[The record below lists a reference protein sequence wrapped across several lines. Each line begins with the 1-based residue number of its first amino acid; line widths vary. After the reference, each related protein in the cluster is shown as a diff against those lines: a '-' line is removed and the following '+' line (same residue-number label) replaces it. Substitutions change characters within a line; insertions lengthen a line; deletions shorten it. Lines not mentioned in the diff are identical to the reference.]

1 MTARNT
7 TCLRAFAVLC
17 SSIALAQVQQLGTI
31 AGQLRTANGDTPSH
45 QVMVELTLHGATVN
59 EVYADAEGHFGFT
72 NLDADSYHVLVRDE
86 SYDLVDELVSLRP
99 ESPIANLRILLQP
112 RKGTKQGDALNSQ
125 PSGGNPF
132 MVDPRNYNA
141 RFPKKA
147 IKEYEKGVEADG
159 ESKRDVAIARYEAA
173 LKLAPSYYPAH
184 NNLGSDYLAK
194 NDPVSARKEFEKVVE
209 LNQSDSEAY
218 FNLTN
223 VCLVTGQLDDAQ
235 RYLGEGLRRNPESSL
250 GQFLRGSLS
259 MRQGKYDEAE
269 TTLRHVIQLNPNL
282 QQAHLQLVNLYLE
295 RGRLADAATEL
306 QAFVAAFPQSPFTP
320 KARQLLEKLGKGQ
333 YAKSK

>member
-1 MTARNT
+1 
-7 TCLRAFAVLC
+7 VLC
-17 SSIALAQVQQLGTI
+17 SSVALAQVQQSGTI
-31 AGQLRTANGDTPSH
+31 TGQLRTANGDTPSH

-59 EVYADAEGHFGFT
+59 DVYADAEGRFGFS
-72 NLDADSYHVLVRDE
+72 NLDPDSYHVLVRDE

-99 ESPIANLRILLQP
+99 ESPVANLRILLQP
-112 RKGTKQGDALNSQ
+112 RKGTNEGDALHSQ
-125 PSGGNPF
+125 PSGSNPF
-132 MVDPRNYNA
+132 VVDLRNYNA

-147 IKEYEKGVEADG
+147 IKEYEKGVEADS
-159 ESKRDVAIARYEAA
+159 ESKRDVAIAHYEAA

-194 NDPVSARKEFEKVVE
+194 NDPVSARMEFEKVVE
-209 LNQSDSEAY
+209 LNQSDSEGY

-223 VCLVTGQLDDAQ
+223 VCLLTGQLDDAQ

-250 GQFLRGSLS
+250 GQFLLGSLS

-269 TTLRHVIQLNPNL
+269 TALRQVIKLNPNL
-282 QQAHLQLVNLYLE
+282 QQAHLQLVNLFLE

-306 QAFVAAFPQSPFTP
+306 QAFITAFPQSPFAP

-333 YAKSK
+333 HAESK